1 MTVLLVI
8 AKAPAVG
15 RSKTRLCPPCS
26 FEEAAR
32 LAEAA
37 LADTLTAVSAISAAR
52 RVLVLDGEPGP
63 WLPTGFDLIAQR
75 GGGLDERLAAA
86 FEDAGGSAFLIGMDT
101 PQVTPALL
109 EGSMARLRHPGVD
122 AVLGRSKDGGYWGI
136 GLRDPAAHMFI
147 GVPMSRPD
155 TAAAQHRRLRRLGL
169 VVAELPPLR
178 DVDLIDD
185 AWEVASA
192 TPRSRFARTLR
203 EILATRPP
211 TELAG

>member
-1 MTVLLVI
+1 MTVLLVL

-15 RSKTRLCPPCS
+15 RSKTRLCPPCT

-37 LADTLTAVSAISAAR
+37 LADTLTAVAATRAAR

-63 WLPTGFDLIAQR
+63 WLPPGVDVIPQR
-75 GGGLDERLAAA
+75 GRGLDERLAAA

-109 EGSMARLRHPGVD
+109 ERSVARLCHPAVD
-122 AVLGRSKDGGYWGI
+122 TVLGPSDDGGYWGI
-136 GLRDPAAHMFI
+136 GLREPDPDMLL

-155 TAAAQHRRLRRLGL
+155 TCAAQRRRLRRLGL
-169 VVAELPPLR
+169 VVAELPGLR
-178 DVDLIDD
+178 DADLIED
-185 AWEVASA
+185 AWAVASA
-192 TPRSRFARTLR
+192 IPRSRFAWMLR
-203 EILATRPP
+203 EVLTTRPL
-211 TELAG
+211 ELTG